1 MDLDSVFK
9 MSLFSSNITSYPQT
23 SGQICGSDTLL
34 YGLRAS
40 EIKYAF
46 ILMDDT

>member
-9 MSLFSSNITSYPQT
+9 MSLFSSNVTSYLQI
-23 SGQICGSDTLL
+23 SGQICGSETLL
-34 YGLRAS
+34 YGLRTS

-46 ILMDDT
+46 ILMVDI